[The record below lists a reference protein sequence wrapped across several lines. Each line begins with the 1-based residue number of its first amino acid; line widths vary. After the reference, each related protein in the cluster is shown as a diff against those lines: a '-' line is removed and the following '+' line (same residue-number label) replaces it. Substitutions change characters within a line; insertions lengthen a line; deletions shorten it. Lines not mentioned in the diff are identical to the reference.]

1 MTILCF
7 ATFIT
12 LIHVVSHGGGQTYFG
27 YNTFGFNGLKPPS
40 SRNENLFQITWD
52 FRFALLPPANEV
64 WGKVIC
70 LQVCVC
76 PRGGAWSGGMSSLGG
91 LVPWGAW
98 SHAWS
103 WGCLVQGVPGP
114 RWGVPGP
121 GGAWWRPP
129 KRLLLRAVR
138 ILLECILVVTIAFL

>member
-12 LIHVVSHGGGQTYFG
+12 LIHVVSQGGGQTYFG

-76 PRGGAWSGGMSSLGG
+76 PRGGAWSGGCLVWGG

-98 SHAWS
+98 SQGGAWS
-103 WGCLVQGVPGP
+103 RGCLVPGWGCLVLGVPGGDP
-114 RWGVPGP
+114 LNGYCCGRYASYWN
-121 GGAWWRPP
+121 
-129 KRLLLRAVR
+129 
-138 ILLECILVVTIAFL
+138 AFL